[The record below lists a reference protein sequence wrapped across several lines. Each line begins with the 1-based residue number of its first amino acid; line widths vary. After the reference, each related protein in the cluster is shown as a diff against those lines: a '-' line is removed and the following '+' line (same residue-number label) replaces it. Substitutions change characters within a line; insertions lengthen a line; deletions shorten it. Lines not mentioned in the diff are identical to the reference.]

1 MRSGFGILFGAALAV
16 MACAAQAEEAALPAD
31 QPVRQTIGWGRMFTN
46 DVIGDF
52 YDRWRSSSYTVSR
65 VRGPEWTGD
74 LPTAFGRVLE
84 FRVRADHITPS
95 TLDAPAAKD
104 RRYAGMLSFGYHSH
118 SSWRGND
125 LSLGADVVLI
135 GPQTGL
141 SQLQDV
147 LHDRLGLKDG
157 AAAYNAQ
164 FGNALL
170 FSGTGEVGR
179 NLQISPSVAL
189 RPFVEGQVGVENLA
203 RAGADVTLGN
213 LGKGGLMLREAT
225 TGQRYS
231 AIQGAAGKG
240 LSLTVG
246 GDIAAVASSY
256 LLPAGGAVTASK
268 TRTRLRAGLN
278 WQGEKS
284 FVFFGLT
291 HLSKEFD
298 EQPEG
303 QTVGSLSL
311 LVRF

>member
-1 MRSGFGILFGAALAV
+1 MRSAFAIVFAAMFTAAASFAHAEGAS
-16 MACAAQAEEAALPAD
+16 QPEKQPA
-31 QPVRQTIGWGRMFTN
+31 RETIGWGRMFTN
-46 DVIGDF
+46 DVFGDF
-52 YDRWRSSSYTVSR
+52 YDRWRSSAYTVSR
-65 VRGPEWTGD
+65 VSGPEWTGS
-74 LPTAFGRVLE
+74 LPSEFGRVLE
-84 FRVRADHITPS
+84 FRLRADHITPGI
-95 TLDAPAAKD
+95 LNAPAAKD

-118 SSWRGND
+118 SAWRGND
-125 LSLGADVVLI
+125 LSLGADLVLI

-157 AAAYNAQ
+157 AASYNTQ
-164 FGNALL
+164 FGNAVL
-170 FSGTGEVGR
+170 FSGTGELGR
-179 NLQISPSVAL
+179 TVQFGPSFGV
-189 RPFVEGQVGVENLA
+189 RPFVEGQVGLENLA
-203 RAGADVTLGN
+203 RAGVDVTLGN
-213 LGKGGLMLREAT
+213 LGKSGLMLREVT

-231 AIQGAAGKG
+231 AIQNAAGKG
-240 LSLTVG
+240 LSLTFG
-246 GDIAAVASSY
+246 GDIAAVGSSY

-278 WQGEKS
+278 WQSEKS